1 MGRYQTRDQVREAQ
15 LLRQSKFPPDRL
27 AFHSGLKSVGKDVEA
42 FTLYKNYQ
50 ITFDTLR
57 AEIAKNNYLE
67 DYWPD
72 HMVPEEMMLEELKN
86 TGWRRTYGDV

>member
-1 MGRYQTRDQVREAQ
+1 MARYNAKDSVREIQ

-27 AFHSGLKSVGKDVEA
+27 AFHNAQTSITKDVEA
-42 FTLYKNYQ
+42 FTLYKNFQ

-72 HMVPEEMMLEELKN
+72 HMVPEEMMLTELKN
-86 TGWRRTYGDV
+86 TGWCRKYGNV